1 MKNFFIPN
9 NVPSSKNSKNIITLR
24 DGSKRIVHSKLVQT
38 YIAETKKNY
47 LLCKKDFLN
56 YIDENKLCKPYV
68 IGLTFYRDQKRNFD
82 YINAAQIVQDLM
94 VKYEW
99 IQDDNNLEIIP
110 LFLPYD
116 YDKKDSGVV
125 ITIFSKQEQSQL
137 KKVFKNIK
145 NNNGKSKPE

>member
-1 MKNFFIPN
+1 MKNFFIPT

-24 DGSKRIVHSKLVQT
+24 DGSKRIVHSKLVQK

-47 LLCKKDFLN
+47 LLCKKEFLD
-56 YIDENKLCKPYV
+56 YITENKLCKPYI

-110 LFLPYD
+110 LFLPYS
-116 YDKKDSGVV
+116 YDKEDSGVV
-125 ITIFSKQEQSQL
+125 ISIFSSKEHEQIKL
-137 KKVFKNIK
+137 FLKNIK
-145 NNNGKSKPE
+145 INNGK